1 MANITIRGIPDHTKD
16 ILRVHAA
23 QHGQSLESYIRRM
36 LQEATNKSVTD
47 NTGMLDI
54 AQKWF
59 GEEHGIDM
67 EIPERHTKRSIEVF
81 E

>member
-1 MANITIRGIPDHTKD
+1 
-16 ILRVHAA
+16 
-23 QHGQSLESYIRRM
+23 M
-36 LQEATNKSVTD
+36 LQEAINKSVTD

-67 EIPERHTKRSIEVF
+67 EIPERYIKRSIEVF